1 MELAYGADPAQLAR
15 LLVAACE
22 LDEERRRARSAEER
36 EEELAL
42 VSLLPA
48 VADELWRIEALMADP
63 GLPVKLDKN
72 GRQRDLAVDLVR
84 DETRSGSAHTPL
96 DRRSGADRT
105 RESEEV
111 TSISRLVSALA
122 SDSDMPLFFS
132 SLKHRE
138 LGGPRR

>member
-48 VADELWRIEALMADP
+48 VADELWRIEALVADP
-63 GLPVKLDKN
+63 GLPVKLDKKCYEKHSKKSLWQDITYHP
-72 GRQRDLAVDLVR
+72 RKAKR
-84 DETRSGSAHTPL
+84 L
-96 DRRSGADRT
+96 DS
-105 RESEEV
+105 
-111 TSISRLVSALA
+111 
-122 SDSDMPLFFS
+122 
-132 SLKHRE
+132 
-138 LGGPRR
+138 